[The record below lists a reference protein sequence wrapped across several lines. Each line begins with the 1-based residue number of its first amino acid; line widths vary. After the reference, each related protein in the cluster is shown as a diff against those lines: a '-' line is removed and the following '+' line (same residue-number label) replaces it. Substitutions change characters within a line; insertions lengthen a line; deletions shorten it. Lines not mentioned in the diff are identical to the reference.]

1 MLSMVACFYLD
12 IFWVK
17 SPIEAMVLFNKS
29 ILLENLQEWPN
40 KYFHMIL
47 FFNFGDLPELI

>member
-1 MLSMVACFYLD
+1 MLSMIACFYLD

-29 ILLENLQEWPN
+29 ILQENLQEWPS
-40 KYFHMIL
+40 KYSHTIL